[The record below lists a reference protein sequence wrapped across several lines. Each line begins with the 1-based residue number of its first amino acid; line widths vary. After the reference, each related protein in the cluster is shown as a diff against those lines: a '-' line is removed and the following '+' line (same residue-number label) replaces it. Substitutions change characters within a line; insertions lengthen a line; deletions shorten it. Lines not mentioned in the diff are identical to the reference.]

1 MLRFTFN
8 NAQAADT
15 IETAVKNVLA
25 QGLRT
30 ADIFEAG
37 TTKVSTAEMGAAVV
51 ASIVSSIKTITK
63 KT

>member
-1 MLRFTFN
+1 MILRYSLN
-8 NAQAADT
+8 LAPAANT
-15 IETAVKNVLA
+15 IEQAVKNVLA

-37 TTKVSTAEMGAAVV
+37 TTKVGTADMGAAVV
-51 ASIVSSIKTITK
+51 SAIKTISK